1 MFHCSQAAL
10 PAIDCLHII
19 LTKELMYLQDCSS
32 RFEVLMAV
40 IVMPC
45 SLVVHI
51 DGLEESADPTL
62 SVEE

>member
-1 MFHCSQAAL
+1 
-10 PAIDCLHII
+10 
-19 LTKELMYLQDCSS
+19 
-32 RFEVLMAV
+32 MAV